1 MILNAIV
8 YYNIFVLFYF
18 MVLNFSYLVLFLLS
32 AERLFYYK
40 RRRQIQLCKEQDC
53 AFAPASNLPLDYK
66 DGETLEGFFRSIKP
80 HYRETP
86 SPVGYK
92 VSICRER
99 NCTLVPSIPSM
110 SGEYA
115 LITKAKDC
123 ALLPSIAV
131 LAPAY
136 NEEETISESVLAF
149 LELDYPELEIIV
161 INDGSTD
168 KTLEVLRD
176 KFGLFEAHR
185 AVEEKICT
193 QNVKTVY
200 HSALDERLIVI
211 DKENGGKSDAL
222 NAGLNYSRSR
232 LFCAVDAD
240 SLIERNALKKLVQP
254 YLERDAKVVALGGT
268 IWVANGCKVENGEVT
283 DVRLSKKLLPAFQA
297 MEYVRAFLCGRIGW
311 SRINSLIVISGA
323 FGLFER
329 KPVIECGGYRLGTV
343 GEDMDLV
350 VRLHKSMCD
359 RGKRYKTVYIPEPV
373 CWTQVP
379 DSFKALSR
387 QRNRWQR
394 GLIETVTY
402 NWKMIGNPKYGV
414 VGMLGMPFFFIFE
427 FLGPIVE
434 ISGYFVVTASYL
446 VGWLNIQFMAF
457 FLVLAIVFGVFL
469 SLFSLVLE
477 EFTVRKYEKLGDK
490 LRLFLIAV
498 IENFGYRQI
507 NSWWR
512 MKATIDFIRKKKAWG
527 EMERKAF
534 TSDD

>member
-18 MVLNFSYLVLFLLS
+18 VILNFSYLILFLLS
-32 AERLFYYK
+32 AERLFYHK
-40 RRRQIQLCKEQDC
+40 RRRQIQLCKEQNC
-53 AFAPASNLPLDYK
+53 AFAPASN
-66 DGETLEGFFRSIKP
+66 EEGAIEGLFRL
-80 HYRETP
+80 HYRE
-86 SPVGYK
+86 SLSSRGYK
-92 VSICRER
+92 VSVCREK
-99 NCTLVPSIPSM
+99 NCALAPGIPSM

-115 LITKAKDC
+115 LITKAKDR
-123 ALLPSIAV
+123 ALLPGIAV

-149 LELDYPELEIIV
+149 LEIDYPELEIIV

-168 KTLEVLRD
+168 NTLGILRD
-176 KFGLFEAHR
+176 KFRLFEAPR
-185 AVEEKICT
+185 AVEEKIYT
-193 QNVKTVY
+193 QNVRTVY
-200 HSALDERLIVI
+200 HSAMDERLIVI

-232 LFCAVDAD
+232 LFCAIDAD

-268 IWVANGCKVENGEVT
+268 IWVANGCKVEKGEVV
-283 DVRLSKKLLPAFQA
+283 DVSAPKKLIPAFQA
-297 MEYVRAFLCGRIGW
+297 MEYLRAFLCGRLGW

-379 DSFKALSR
+379 DSLKVLSR

-394 GLIETVTY
+394 GLIETLTY
-402 NWKMIGNPKYGV
+402 NWKMIGNPKYGA

-434 ISGYFVVTASYL
+434 TSGYFVVTASYL
-446 VGWLNIQFMAF
+446 AGWLNIEFMAL
-457 FLVLAIVFGVFL
+457 FLVLAIVFGIFL

-477 EFTVRKYEKLGDK
+477 EFTIRKYEKPKDK
-490 LRLFLIAV
+490 LRLFFVAV
-498 IENFGYRQI
+498 LENFGYRQI

-512 MKATIDFIRKKKAWG
+512 MKATIDFLRKKKSWG